1 VGLIASLIVDQ
12 NTPLRNALLAMDE
25 AGEGF
30 LIVQSPDGVVVG
42 VVADGDVRRALIG
55 NISLDSAVSAVM
67 NRDFKFWTSTG
78 VFDDA
83 IKYLKSLKVR
93 QLPILNDH
101 GQLVDVLFSDH
112 LELPRRDN
120 PVVIMAGGL
129 GTRLRPYTETVPKPM
144 LRVGGRPF
152 LQVILENLTQQG
164 FHRFYFCVN
173 YLADQ
178 IIDYFGDGKKWGV
191 DIHYVQERKRM
202 GTAGA
207 LSLIEGLGHL
217 PLLVMNGDL
226 ITKVDFGALV
236 DHHVSHGMKA
246 TMAVRNSEFQ
256 IPFGVVEVDEHAVLS
271 IVEKPMKSFLVNA
284 GIYLIEPVCLQRIP
298 ADQFYDM
305 PTLLDDL
312 LGNGDQVG
320 YFPLYESW
328 MDIGRIEDYQLALKS
343 HGNSN

>member
-1 VGLIASLIVDQ
+1 VSRIAALIVGRD
-12 NTPLRNALLAMDE
+12 TPLKDALLAMDA

-30 LIVQSPDGVVVG
+30 LVVQSPDGVVIG
-42 VVADGDVRRALIG
+42 IVADGDVRRALIG
-55 NISLDSAVSAVM
+55 NIALDCAVSAVM
-67 NRDFKFWTSTG
+67 NREFKFWTSSG
-78 VFDDA
+78 GYDEA
-83 IKYLKSLKVR
+83 IKYLKGLKVR
-93 QLPILNDH
+93 QLPILNDRRE
-101 GQLVDVLFSDH
+101 LVDVLFSDH

-144 LRVGGRPF
+144 LRVGDRPF
-152 LQVILENLTQQG
+152 LQAILENLAEQG

-178 IIDYFGDGKKWGV
+178 IIDYFGDGKNWDV
-191 DIHYVQERKRM
+191 DIQYVQEKKRM

-207 LSLIEGLGHL
+207 LSLIENPGHL

-226 ITKVDFGALV
+226 ITKVDFGALI
-236 DHHVSHGMKA
+236 DHHVSLGKKA

-256 IPFGVVEVDEHAVLS
+256 IPFGVVEVDDHAVLS
-271 IVEKPMKSFLVNA
+271 IVEKPTKSFLVNA
-284 GIYLIEPVCLQRIP
+284 GIYLIEPACLSLIP
-298 ADQFYDM
+298 LGQFYDM

-312 LGNGDQVG
+312 LGQGDQVG

-328 MDIGRIEDYQLALKS
+328 MDIGRIEDYLLALKS
-343 HGNSN
+343 HDQSN